1 MWSIPFEVVA
11 FDNTD
16 QFVMTHISYSADN
29 IPINTIG
36 GAETNY
42 IRGRRKWT
50 VEIEEQ

>member
-1 MWSIPFEVVA
+1 MWSIPFEITS

-16 QFVMTHISYSADN
+16 HFVMTHISYRADN
-29 IPINTIG
+29 IPVNTME
-36 GAETNY
+36 GADTLY